1 MLYKQLLN
9 KLKADLALVKRAQVH
24 LETKE
29 AHLDQDQDHLAKMK
43 LLC

>member
-9 KLKADLALVKRAQVH
+9 KLKPDLAVAKRAQVH

-29 AHLDQDQDHLAKMK
+29 AHLDQDPLVKMK

>member
-9 KLKADLALVKRAQVH
+9 KLKADLAVVKRAQVH

-29 AHLDQDQDHLAKMK
+29 AHQDQDHLEKMK